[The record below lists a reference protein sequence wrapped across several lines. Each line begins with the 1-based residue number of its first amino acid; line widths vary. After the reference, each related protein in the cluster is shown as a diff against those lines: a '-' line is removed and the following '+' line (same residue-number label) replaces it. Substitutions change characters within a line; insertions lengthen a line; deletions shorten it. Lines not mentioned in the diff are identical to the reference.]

1 MKINKILIL
10 VIIFLNNYCIVQA
23 QSFEKDWQWLRFAE
37 TTAGTASSV
46 YENALLNLVANNLK
60 DSLMTY
66 ALFLKQSVFIF
77 LRDSI

>member
-46 YENALLNLVANNLK
+46 YPKFRSTLV
-60 DSLMTY
+60 
-66 ALFLKQSVFIF
+66 
-77 LRDSI
+77 